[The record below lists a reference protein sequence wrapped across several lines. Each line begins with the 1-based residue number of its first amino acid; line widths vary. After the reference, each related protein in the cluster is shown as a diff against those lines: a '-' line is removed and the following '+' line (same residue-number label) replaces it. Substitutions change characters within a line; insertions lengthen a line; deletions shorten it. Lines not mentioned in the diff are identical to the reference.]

1 MNIHIKT
8 TNITLTD
15 AISTY
20 VNKRLEKISKL
31 TSDDPS
37 VQCDVELGRTTA
49 HHNKGDIFRCEIH
62 LVGSGTN
69 IYNSAEREDLY
80 VAIDEVQEV
89 VLRELKSGKK
99 KSTSRIRRGGAKV
112 KEMMK
117 GMWPW
122 GKN

>member
-15 AISTY
+15 SISVY

-31 TSDDPS
+31 TSADPTM
-37 VQCDVELGRTTA
+37 QCDVELGRTTA

-62 LVGSGTN
+62 LVGSGIN
-69 IYNSAEREDLY
+69 IYTSSEKEDLY
-80 VAIDEVQEV
+80 AAIDVVQEG
-89 VLRELKSGKK
+89 VLRELSSGKK
-99 KSTSRIRRGGAKV
+99 KSTSLVRRGGARV
-112 KEMMK
+112 KEMMR

-122 GKN
+122 NKN

>member
-8 TNITLTD
+8 TNITLTE
-15 AISTY
+15 AISAY

-31 TSDDPS
+31 TSDDS
-37 VQCDVELGRTTA
+37 SAQCDVELGRTTA
-49 HHNKGDIFRCEIH
+49 HHHKGDVFRCEIH
-62 LVGSGTN
+62 LVGSGIN
-69 IYNSAEREDLY
+69 IYTSAEKEDLY
-80 VAIDEVQEV
+80 ASVDEVQEG
-89 VLRELKSGKK
+89 VLRELTAGKK

-112 KEMMK
+112 KAMMK